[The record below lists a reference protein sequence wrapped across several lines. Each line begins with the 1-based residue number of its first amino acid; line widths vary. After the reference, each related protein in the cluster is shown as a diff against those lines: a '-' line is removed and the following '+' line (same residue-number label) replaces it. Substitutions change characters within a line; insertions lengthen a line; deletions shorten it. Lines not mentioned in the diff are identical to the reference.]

1 MAKTAK
7 DTAAKMGLFARLV
20 RFVRQVIA
28 ELKKVVRPTR
38 QELLTYSSV
47 VIVFVMIVMA
57 FIWVVD
63 FVLGKGVMTLFG

>member
-7 DTAAKMGLFARLV
+7 ETATKTGLIARLI
-20 RFVRQVIA
+20 RFVRQIIA

-38 QELLTYSSV
+38 QELFTYASV
-47 VIVFVMIVMA
+47 VVVFVLIVMG

-63 FVLGKGVMTLFG
+63 LVLGKGVMMLFG

>member
-7 DTAAKMGLFARLV
+7 ETVAKPGLIARLV

-38 QELLTYSSV
+38 QELLTYASV
-47 VIVFVMIVMA
+47 VVVFVLIVMG

-63 FVLGKGVMTLFG
+63 FLIGKVVLALFG

>member
-7 DTAAKMGLFARLV
+7 DQTAKMGPIARLV

-38 QELLTYSSV
+38 QELFTYASV
-47 VIVFVMIVMA
+47 VIVFVLIVMA

-63 FVLGKGVMTLFG
+63 FLVGKGVMALFG

>member
-7 DTAAKMGLFARLV
+7 DTTAKMGLIARLV

-38 QELLTYSSV
+38 QELITYASV
-47 VIVFVMIVMA
+47 VIVFVAIVMA

-63 FVLGKGVMTLFG
+63 FLAGKGVMWLFG